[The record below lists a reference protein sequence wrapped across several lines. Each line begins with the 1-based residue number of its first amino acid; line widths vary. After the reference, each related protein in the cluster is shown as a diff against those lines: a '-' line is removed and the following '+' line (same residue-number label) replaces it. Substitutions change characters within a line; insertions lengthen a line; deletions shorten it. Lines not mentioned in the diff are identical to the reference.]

1 MGKSLIISR
10 HYCFLLA
17 QYRYLFLVS
26 RKWSNQESYTIIYTS
41 IESRKL
47 RFTTNNIYISTKFIS
62 FFQGMSWQWTWCS
75 GSWQS
80 SRNISNPYRCFC
92 SCNSPFIHWMFH
104 KVTSQS
110 LFLAWSLYFYSDT
123 TWKVWEKAKK
133 LLYQEYQEWRICF
146 HNPSVNKKIQIYHVK
161 IVKPHSK
168 YVERNIDTIFTGLI
182 LLFWRTHQPPTHP

>member
-10 HYCFLLA
+10 HYCLLLA

-47 RFTTNNIYISTKFIS
+47 RFTTDNINISITFIS
-62 FFQGMSWQWTWCS
+62 LFFQGMSWQWTWCS

-104 KVTSQS
+104 KVTPKS
-110 LFLAWSLYFYSDT
+110 LFLAWSHYFYSDT

-146 HNPSVNKKIQIYHVK
+146 HNPSNSMCK
-161 IVKPHSK
+161 
-168 YVERNIDTIFTGLI
+168 
-182 LLFWRTHQPPTHP
+182 